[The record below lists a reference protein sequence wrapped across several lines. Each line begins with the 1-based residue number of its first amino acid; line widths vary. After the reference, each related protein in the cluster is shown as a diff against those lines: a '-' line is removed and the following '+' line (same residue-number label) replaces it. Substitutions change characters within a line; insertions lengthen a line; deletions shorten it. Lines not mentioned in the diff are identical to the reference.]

1 MENYET
7 ILSYLSTI
15 LLLLFTTIT
24 YVVKFI
30 EKQKEIKKMNDLDM
44 IETELERLMVEAEK
58 LFDDGKSKELFVLD
72 RLRNY
77 AKDYR
82 IRLDLEGVQSRIGNL
97 IKITKEVNVKGDKIV
112 S

>member
-1 MENYET
+1 MENYES

-30 EKQKEIKKMNDLDM
+30 EKQKEIKRMNDLDM

-58 LFDDGKSKELFVLD
+58 LFDDGNSKELFVLD
-72 RLRNY
+72 RLRSY

-82 IRLDLEGVQSRIGNL
+82 IRLDFEGVKTRIGKL
-97 IKITKEVNVKGDKIV
+97 IKITKEVNVKGDKIL